1 MIDEGEQAGNSRE
14 KAFVGL
20 MKEFRFYA
28 IHNEAILQDFKS
40 MNNMIKLEFLR
51 SLLVLEMKLHV
62 VHETG
67 FDETSQEKIARVR
80 ADKIQTM
87 VVSKGLGEGNEIQ
100 RYIGWRM
107 GNVSNSLQ
115 PGI

>member
-40 MNNMIKLEFLR
+40 MNNMI
-51 SLLVLEMKLHV
+51 
-62 VHETG
+62 
-67 FDETSQEKIARVR
+67 DQAIPA
-80 ADKIQTM
+80 
-87 VVSKGLGEGNEIQ
+87 
-100 RYIGWRM
+100 
-107 GNVSNSLQ
+107 
-115 PGI
+115 